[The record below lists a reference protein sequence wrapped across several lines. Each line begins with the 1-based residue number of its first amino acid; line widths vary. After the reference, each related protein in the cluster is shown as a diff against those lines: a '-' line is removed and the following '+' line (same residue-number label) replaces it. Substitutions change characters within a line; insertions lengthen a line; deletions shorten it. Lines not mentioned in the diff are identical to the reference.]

1 MVGLQID
8 IAGSPTK
15 ERPAPTKPA
24 QPPVTNPSDQVQ
36 RTEHDRLIR
45 GEGAFTADRAPEHQL
60 HLAVVSSTIAS
71 GTIKSLDVGPAL
83 SVDGV
88 IAAFTS
94 ADFEGEVPVI
104 PMWLVPVEAMP
115 GCLKPVLAS
124 ARVRYV
130 GDTVATLL
138 EENPAAAGHGG
149 QA

>member
-36 RTEHDRLIR
+36 RTEHHRLIR

-60 HLAVVSSTIAS
+60 HLAVVRSTIAS

-83 SVDGV
+83 SVAGV
-88 IAAFTS
+88 ITSFTS

-104 PMWLVPVEAMP
+104 PMLSVAGEPMQ
-115 GCLKPVLAS
+115 GCLTTVVAS
-124 ARVRYV
+124 DRDRY
-130 GDTVATLL
+130 
-138 EENPAAAGHGG
+138 
-149 QA
+149 